1 MAKVEGNIV
10 MEGMRGKIGNIVFR
24 RRGNKTTTYV
34 LSERKKPLTEKQK
47 EAQLRFGAAV
57 TLAKEALS
65 SEQRKTI

>member
-24 RRGNKTTTYV
+24 RRVNKTTAYI

-47 EAQLRFGAAV
+47 EVQQG
-57 TLAKEALS
+57 
-65 SEQRKTI
+65 